1 MPIKGKQETTE
12 VISTQSYLGTL
23 IIGTIPIIGSIM
35 LYKWSKD
42 SNVRES
48 KRNLCR
54 AYLVLKYAM
63 IIPIIITVVMCTLVL
78 ADKI

>member
-12 VISTQSYLGTL
+12 VISTKLSWDT

-35 LYKWSKD
+35 LYNWSKD
-42 SNVRES
+42 SNVRNQKETMQS
-48 KRNLCR
+48 IFSIEICNDYSYYNYCSN
-54 AYLVLKYAM
+54 VH
-63 IIPIIITVVMCTLVL
+63 ISL